1 MNADSSARPI
11 RIVLADDHDL
21 VRLGIAAL
29 LADVEGVEVV
39 GEAADGEELIALVE
53 RLQPDL
59 AMTDITMPGL
69 DGLTAIA
76 QIHSRWPEVRLVV
89 LSMHNTTD
97 FVKRAVANGA
107 CGYIMKDAP
116 ADELSAAI
124 RTVMGSGS
132 YFSPA
137 VTEQLLEPRELTAS
151 DQLTD
156 RQIEIL
162 SLIADGRTSKEIAAV
177 LGLSSKTVDVHRS
190 RIMQRLEI
198 NDVASMTRYAV
209 RNGLI
214 KA

>member
-1 MNADSSARPI
+1 MKAPI

-39 GEAADGEELIALVE
+39 GEASDGEELIALVE

-69 DGLTAIA
+69 DGLTAVA
-76 QIHSRWPEVRLVV
+76 QIHARWPEVRLVV
-89 LSMHNTTD
+89 LSMHDTTD

-107 CGYIMKDAP
+107 CGYLMKDTP
-116 ADELSAAI
+116 ADELSLAI
-124 RTVMGSGS
+124 RTVMATGS

-137 VTEQLLEPRELTAS
+137 VIQQLQEPRELTAA

-162 SLIADGRTSKEIAAV
+162 SLIADGHTSKEIAAV

-209 RNGLI
+209 RNGLV